1 VVELRS
7 GRPEDAARLTALAC
21 RSKAHWGYDDAF
33 LAACRGELTL
43 SPEQA
48 AAARVAHL
56 ATTAAPRPPVTAVD
70 GFHLLAPDPD
80 GRGDR
85 GELLMLFVDPPA
97 MGRGVG
103 RSLLADAVRAAARR
117 GWSSL
122 RIESDPQAEG
132 FYLAR
137 GATRVGTVRSGS
149 VAGRVL
155 PVLQLPVPPVTDP
168 AGRLATRRPGPPRR
182 R

>member
-1 VVELRS
+1 VRP
-7 GRPEDAARLTALAC
+7 GRPEDAARLTALAW

-33 LAACRGELTL
+33 LAACRDELTL

-48 AAARVAHL
+48 AASRVAHVT
-56 ATTAAPRPPVTAVD
+56 TTAGPPLPVPAVD

-80 GRGDR
+80 GRGGR

-97 MGRGVG
+97 MRCGVG
-103 RSLLADAVRAAARR
+103 RSLLADAVRAAALR

-132 FYLAR
+132 FYLAQ
-137 GATRVGTVRSGS
+137 GATRVGTVPSGS

-155 PVLQLPVPPVTDP
+155 PLLQLPVPTAPDP
-168 AGRLATRRPGPPRR
+168 ARPTS
-182 R
+182 